1 MTTEFDNKLNVLV
14 NHAWD
19 QEIGSPQIDAWI
31 KNFNGSFTASDEEER
46 YCLFMLS
53 RFMYFGKRLV
63 REMLKSLFRDH
74 FQNPL
79 RQRTRRNN
87 GNTRDSRLIDQL
99 YAQELATT
107 RFISIGNPSESG
119 AHLLYY
125 FRQVNHLPKD
135 LFHDIS
141 SAFNSVSDRSGGI
154 LSIPREST
162 VTRYIFFDD
171 LVGSGDQASSYLAK
185 ELKKIR
191 EGTKNLDIRF
201 MSLFAATEGLKRLNT
216 PMLFDGNATCLF
228 ELDGTFKAFEADSRY
243 FSSPPAWFDL
253 QTARGIAHHY
263 GEKLYG
269 APLGYRDGQLLLGFS
284 HNTPDN
290 TLPIFWKEDGKH
302 SWSPIFIRFDKVY

>member
-1 MTTEFDNKLNVLV
+1 MTSEFDNKLNVLV

-31 KNFNGSFTASDEEER
+31 KNFNGGFIAPDEEER

-74 FQNPL
+74 FQNPM
-79 RQRTRRNN
+79 RQRIRRNN
-87 GNTRDSRLIDQL
+87 GNTRDSVLIDQM

-125 FRQVNHLPKD
+125 FRQVNHLSKD

-141 SAFNSVSDRSGGI
+141 SAFTSIADRSGQI
-154 LSIPREST
+154 RSIPREPT
-162 VTRYIFFDD
+162 VSRYIFFDD
-171 LVGSGDQASSYLAK
+171 LVGSGDQASLYLAK

-201 MSLFAATEGLKRLNT
+201 MSLFAATEGLKRLNS

-228 ELDGTFKAFEADSRY
+228 ELDGTFKAFEDNSRY
-243 FSSPPAWFDL
+243 FSSPPSWFDIK
-253 QTARGIAHHY
+253 TAKGIANHY
-263 GEKLYG
+263 GCKLFG

-290 TLPIFWKEDGKH
+290 TLPIFWKEDGAYP
-302 SWSPIFIRFDKVY
+302 WAPIFIRFNKVY